1 MPDVID
7 DETLGFFFFIHNEA
21 YSLLRYNYLNNI

>member
-7 DETLGFFFFIHNEA
+7 DETFGFFFIHNEA

>member
-7 DETLGFFFFIHNEA
+7 DETLVFFFIHNEA